1 VGTGSA
7 AAGFQAVNGATAGFS
22 LLQSAAMGG
31 YGAAVVNGAVT
42 SVTAVSGVLAGF
54 FARR

>member
-1 VGTGSA
+1 MVTGSA
-7 AAGFQAVNGATAGFS
+7 ATGYQAVNGATAGFS

-42 SVTAVSGVLAGF
+42 GVTAVSGVVAGF
-54 FARR
+54 FTKR